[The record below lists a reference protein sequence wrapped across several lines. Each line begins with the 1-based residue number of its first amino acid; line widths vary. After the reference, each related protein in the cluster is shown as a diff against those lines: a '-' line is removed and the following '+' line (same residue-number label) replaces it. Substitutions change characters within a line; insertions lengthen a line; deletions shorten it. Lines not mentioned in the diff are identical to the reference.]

1 MKNVKNLVKYVHENG
16 GMTYNNKTRQ
26 MMTKG
31 YVCAKKGNEFVVNG
45 LLTEQILLEYV
56 EKYHDD
62 LQLDE
67 TCVGVWYNVE
77 NGKTY
82 LDTSLVYD
90 NLDECV
96 EVGRRNGEIAIFC
109 LHTFE
114 EIRL

>member
-1 MKNVKNLVKYVHENG
+1 MKNIKNLVKYVHENG

-45 LLTEQILLEYV
+45 LLKEEHLLEYV

-67 TCVGVWYNVE
+67 TCIGVLYNVE

-82 LDTSLVYD
+82 LDTRLVYD
-90 NLDECV
+90 NLEECI
-96 EVGRRNGEIAIFC
+96 EIGRKNGEIAIF
-109 LHTFE
+109 
-114 EIRL
+114 

>member
-1 MKNVKNLVKYVHENG
+1 MMNIKKLVEYVHENG

-45 LLTEQILLEYV
+45 LLTEQQLVEYMEKYV
-56 EKYHDD
+56 ED
-62 LQLDE
+62 LRLEE
-67 TCVGVWYNVE
+67 TCVGVWYNTE
-77 NGKTY
+77 NNMTY

-90 NLDECV
+90 NLEECV
-96 EVGRRNGEIAIFC
+96 EIGRRNGEIAIFC